1 MILRLLFL
9 FVFMSNSYCNELLIS
24 KDSILVGQQVQIEIL
39 SSINSFPDSNDLLDQ
54 FSSFEIIDFLIMD
67 TVVIDSFKYLKYKLN
82 ITSWD
87 SGTYRFENLGSSK
100 KIIVSEIE
108 INENETKQIKENLK
122 ISFSLVDYW
131 IYILIIIILVLTYFL
146 LKKYLKKTEKVL
158 EIVEKE
164 LKLDPI
170 ELTVNKLET
179 LKKEKLWEKDK
190 INLHF
195 TKVSNIIRKYLEL
208 KFNFNALEIPTADII
223 FKYKEFNQD
232 DFSIKMLNKILSS
245 CELVKFAKN
254 RPDKS
259 EILIHLENCKDF
271 VINSKKYD

>member
-1 MILRLLFL
+1 VILRLLFL
-9 FVFMSNSYCNELLIS
+9 FVFMSNSYSNELLIS

-39 SSINSFPDSNDLLDQ
+39 SSIDSYNDSNDLLDQ
-54 FSSFEIIDFLIMD
+54 FNSFEIIDFSIMD
-67 TVVIDSFKYLKYKLN
+67 TVIIDSFKYLKYKLN

-87 SGTYRFENLGSSK
+87 SGTYKFENLGSSK

-108 INENETKQIKENLK
+108 TNENEIKQIKENLR

-131 IYILIIIILVLTYFL
+131 IYILIILILGMIYFL
-146 LKKYLKKTEKVL
+146 AKKYLKKTEIVS

-164 LKLDPI
+164 VKLDPI
-170 ELTVNKLET
+170 ELTINKLDI
-179 LKKEKLWEKDK
+179 LKKEKLWKKDE

-195 TKVSNIIRKYLEL
+195 TKASNIIRKYLEL
-208 KFNFNALEIPTADII
+208 KFNFSALEIPTADII
-223 FKYKEFNQD
+223 LKYKEFNQD
-232 DFSIKMLNKILSS
+232 DFSIKILYKILSS

-254 RPDKS
+254 QPNES

-271 VINSKKYD
+271 VINSKKL